1 MISRNSLT
9 YVTRSPFLSMRNI
22 IFYVIGE
29 TFDFAFDHIYTA
41 IYEYTKQL
49 SNMKTFNHNG
59 RDS

>member
-1 MISRNSLT
+1 MKFCVSTLVIYSD
-9 YVTRSPFLSMRNI
+9 YVNFADEN
-22 IFYVIGE
+22 VIYLKY
-29 TFDFAFDHIYTA
+29 DQPQDHIYTA

>member
-1 MISRNSLT
+1 MSTLVIYSD
-9 YVTRSPFLSMRNI
+9 YVNFADEN
-22 IFYVIGE
+22 VIYLKY
-29 TFDFAFDHIYTA
+29 DQPQRQDHIYTA